1 MVCADKKTSGSLC
14 GDPGTRAPQAPGK
27 RSSFSNR
34 MSTEQ
39 QDPGSFFR
47 VIFLHFKALRVK
59 ISFAIKKPFPF
70 FEILRDNELI
80 TEKMYN
86 DFRDSCTNLVPVKN
100 VVYRALDILEKT
112 FDLKVLRV
120 LFNEENMKA
129 YPDLEFIAKS
139 FEDVSQNRLCFHG
152 SDRGYPNSQLCL
164 EQGPGDSCSEESL
177 ALSPSAASSS
187 DAWGNNDRR
196 NTTLI
201 QGNQMENHQSL
212 GLQIDNV
219 CSLVEDLD
227 ETVEINR
234 VRGETTGENTD
245 GLERHQ
251 ATIGQG
257 SGSEPEESCE
267 LERNDRHPH
276 LEPHSPLPQNE
287 ERAALFSR
295 GSQTQA
301 CSVHLIDI
309 KKENSSFSLDD
320 EQQTQARTNHNQA
333 SEIIGA
339 VLLSHGSQT
348 QPCSV
353 HLVDIKKE
361 NSSFSLDGEQQT
373 QARTNHNQ
381 ASEIIVL
388 SSEDSDDGHNSEE
401 ESTSII
407 CQSKPLDSRDPHT
420 SRITNKRRGTSDT
433 GSSSTGK
440 RYRWIR
446 HIQDVENNSAS
457 VKDGEKIR
465 KKRDRHGKY
474 SMRNIKM
481 PLKTNWRK
489 VAFAVRHINSS
500 SQRSRKRGRRIP
512 RQRNVDFNRPELPVT
527 CGNATGTL
535 YKEKYQQGIHEK
547 SIQSE
552 TGQWFTPRQF
562 EIKGN
567 REKSKNWRQSIRCY
581 GWTLKELIK
590 KKHLPDPPRK
600 KRKKENPQNLQ
611 RTKKKLKNSKQCTV
625 CRRGRRL
632 CHCAIC
638 GKFYH
643 KKCHIPPVEDKSG
656 PWSCVFCKIKEQL
669 RRQENQA
676 CYKESEVLKR
686 KMLPEEQLK
695 CELLLLSIYCHSKS
709 RFFVPKPKK
718 RREDFPEL
726 REHMWLGKIKY
737 RLNKKAYLSVQ
748 RFVEDMR
755 RIFQNHSIIYKNSKF
770 NNLGVSVGSLFEK
783 NFKII
788 FSINDASKPPQ
799 PCKHTVLLT

>member
-1 MVCADKKTSGSLC
+1 MWRPKGPELTLLG
-14 GDPGTRAPQAPGK
+14 P

-39 QDPGSFFR
+39 QDPGSFFKD
-47 VIFLHFKALRVK
+47 IFLYFKAHRVK

-70 FEILRDNELI
+70 FEILRDTELI

-86 DFRDSCTNLVPVKN
+86 DFRDSCTNLVPVQK
-100 VVYRALDILEKT
+100 VVYRALDILEKR
-112 FDLKVLRV
+112 FDLEVLRV
-120 LFNEENMKA
+120 LFNEVNMKA

-139 FEDVSQNRLCFHG
+139 FENVSQNRLCFHG
-152 SDRGYPNSQLCL
+152 GDRGYPHSQLCL

-177 ALSPSAASSS
+177 TLSPSAPSSS
-187 DAWGNNDRR
+187 DGCRNNDRR
-196 NTTLI
+196 NATLI
-201 QGNQMENHQSL
+201 QENQTENHQSS
-212 GLQIDNV
+212 GLQTDNV
-219 CSLVEDLD
+219 FSLVEDLN
-227 ETVEINR
+227 ETVQING
-234 VRGETTGENTD
+234 VRGDTTGDNTD
-245 GLERHQ
+245 GPERHQ
-251 ATIGQG
+251 AATVQS

-267 LERNDRHPH
+267 LELKDRHPH
-276 LEPHSPLPQNE
+276 LEPHSPLPRKE
-287 ERAALFSR
+287 ETS
-295 GSQTQA
+295 
-301 CSVHLIDI
+301 
-309 KKENSSFSLDD
+309 
-320 EQQTQARTNHNQA
+320 
-333 SEIIGA
+333 GA
-339 VLLSHGSQT
+339 VLLSRGNQT

-361 NSSFSLDGEQQT
+361 NLSFSLDGEQQT

-381 ASEIIVL
+381 ALEIIVL
-388 SSEDSDDGHNSEE
+388 SSEDSDNGNNSEE

-407 CQSKPLDSRDPHT
+407 CQSKPLDSKEPHT
-420 SRITNKRRGTSDT
+420 SRITNKRRGTSGTD
-433 GSSSTGK
+433 SSSTSK
-440 RYRWIR
+440 RYRRII
-446 HIQDVENNSAS
+446 HTQDVENNSAS
-457 VKDGEKIR
+457 GKDGGKIR

-474 SMRNIKM
+474 SIRNIKM
-481 PLKTNWRK
+481 PLKTNWSK
-489 VAFAVRHINSS
+489 GAFPRRPINSS
-500 SQRSRKRGRRIP
+500 SRRSRKRGRRIP

-562 EIKGN
+562 EIKGG

-600 KRKKENPQNLQ
+600 KRKKENPQNPQ
-611 RTKKKLKNSKQCTV
+611 RTKKKLKISKQCTV
-625 CRRGRRL
+625 CCRGWRL

-656 PWSCVFCKIKEQL
+656 PWSCVFCKIKDQL
-669 RRQENQA
+669 RCQENQA
-676 CYKESEVLKR
+676 RYKESEVLKR

-709 RFFVPKPKK
+709 RFFIPKPKK
-718 RREDFPEL
+718 RRENFPEL

-737 RLNKKAYLSVQ
+737 KLNKKAYLSV
-748 RFVEDMR
+748 RHFVEDMR

-770 NNLGVSVGSLFEK
+770 NNLGVTVGSLFEK

-788 FSINDASKPPQ
+788 FSINDTSKQPQ
-799 PCKHTVLLT
+799 P